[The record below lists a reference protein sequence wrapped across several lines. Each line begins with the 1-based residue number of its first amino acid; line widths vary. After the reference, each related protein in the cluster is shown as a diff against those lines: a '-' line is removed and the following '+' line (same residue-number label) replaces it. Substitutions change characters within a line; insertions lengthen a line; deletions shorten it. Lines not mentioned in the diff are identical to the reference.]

1 MFNDFG
7 IPLLDNAFEG
17 YNVCMFAYGQT
28 GSGKSYSIVGYPGNL
43 GIIPRSCVEIFRRVN
58 ERENNPDNVIKH
70 EITLSMIEIYNE
82 KVQDL
87 LVHPNKRPKDGLKIR
102 QHPKIGVY
110 VENMVKVPV
119 ASYDEIESQINN
131 GTANRTIGETN
142 MNATSS
148 RAHTVTT
155 ITFKQIFLDKE
166 TGKAF
171 NQKVSDINLIDLA
184 GSERAESTGATGD
197 RLKEGSN
204 INKSLMI
211 LGKVISALAK
221 KAEGKN
227 VAPPFRES

>member
-1 MFNDFG
+1 
-7 IPLLDNAFEG
+7 
-17 YNVCMFAYGQT
+17 
-28 GSGKSYSIVGYPGNL
+28 
-43 GIIPRSCVEIFRRVN
+43 
-58 ERENNPDNVIKH
+58 
-70 EITLSMIEIYNE
+70 
-82 KVQDL
+82 
-87 LVHPNKRPKDGLKIR
+87 
-102 QHPKIGVY
+102 
-110 VENMVKVPV
+110 MVKVPV
-119 ASYDEIESQINN
+119 ASYEEIESQINN

-155 ITFKQIFLDKE
+155 ITFKQIFIDKE
-166 TGKAF
+166 TGKTF

-227 VAPPFRES
+227 VAPPFRESQLTFLLQNALGGNTKTSMIAALSPANVNHDETLSTLRYAWQVKAIKCDAKINEDP